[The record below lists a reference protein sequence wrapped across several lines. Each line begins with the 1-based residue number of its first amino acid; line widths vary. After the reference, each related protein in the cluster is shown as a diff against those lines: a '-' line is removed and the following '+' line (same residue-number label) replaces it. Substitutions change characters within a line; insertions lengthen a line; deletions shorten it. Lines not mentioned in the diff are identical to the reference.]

1 MKCRYFIVLL
11 MLTWLP
17 GCASTP
23 PKPAMAPLGV
33 NGPFGYSD
41 QPIVQDRSSI
51 SYTGPFVAVS
61 ANNPR
66 DDGQLRAELAKTY
79 DLALWR
85 AAQLGQEQGYA
96 GLKVDREQRDSDV
109 EISDQTVIQPYPNYA
124 YGPCRGRC
132 YGQPFGSPWW
142 FNDGYYDTQ
151 RRAKARA
158 IIHLSVIYQHQF
170 DPAEA
175 GTSSIPA
182 LLSQMQVKWAT
193 ATY

>member
-1 MKCRYFIVLL
+1 
-11 MLTWLP
+11 
-17 GCASTP
+17 
-23 PKPAMAPLGV
+23 MAPLGV

-41 QPIVQDRSSI
+41 QPIVQDRTSI

-61 ANNPR
+61 ANSPR
-66 DDGQLRAELAKTY
+66 DDGRLQAELTKTY

-85 AAQLGQEQGYA
+85 AAQLGQQQGYA
-96 GLKVDREQRDSDV
+96 SLKVDREQRDSDV
-109 EISDQTVIQPYPNYA
+109 EVSDEPIYRPIPNYA
-124 YGPCRGRC
+124 YGPCWGRC
-132 YGQPFGSPWW
+132 FGSPWW
-142 FNDGYYDTQ
+142 FNDYYDVQ

-158 IIHLSVIYQHQF
+158 IIHLSIIYKRQF

-175 GTSSIPA
+175 GASSIPA